1 MGTPT
6 GYEVL
11 IYELKYA
18 DTGVT
23 RTVIY
28 TVFGDATFTSLTLPG
43 GLLQSGGSY
52 VARISARATPGVDF
66 DRSRGSRTVRFSYCG
81 PEADMIEAARR
92 LATFR

>member
-66 DRSRGSRTVRFSYCG
+66 NVLPYGTAFPTSGAETLTGMFS
-81 PEADMIEAARR
+81 P
-92 LATFR
+92 